1 VSRTLP
7 LTERQERLW
16 RYLRSCETSPS
27 TNEMAEA
34 LGDPAR
40 GSGVSRTLD
49 ALEAKGLIRR
59 TRYRARSVVA
69 LDPAADLSNF
79 TTAELAAELA
89 RRLAQ

>member
-1 VSRTLP
+1 MS
-7 LTERQERLW
+7 TEARAALI
-16 RYLRSCETSPS
+16 RYLVNWCDYTH
-27 TNEMAEA
+27 AEA

-49 ALEAKGLIRR
+49 ALEAKGLIKR

-69 LDPAADLSNF
+69 LDPTADLSNF
-79 TTAELAAELA
+79 TTAELAAEVA